1 LRYVYNILFYLALP
15 FILLRLFWRTRRI
28 PGHSLHL
35 AERLGFF
42 SYHLEDC
49 IWIHAVSLGETIA
62 AIPLIQQ
69 LKQHYPQLP
78 ILITNMT
85 FTGAERVKALF
96 GNTVK
101 QAYLPYDLPGATKRF
116 LNAMKPKI
124 AIMFE
129 TELWPNFFTIC
140 KQRHIPVVITNARL
154 SAQSAKGYGRVP
166 TMMRDLLS
174 TVTLIAAQGEADAQ
188 RFIALGMPADQ
199 VVVTG
204 NIKFDLTITA
214 ELIAKGLILRERLGK
229 SRPVWIAASTHAGE
243 EEIVLAAHALLRQKN
258 PEVLLVLVPRHPE
271 RFAQVATLVEQQGL
285 ALVKHSQQATVP
297 LETTVYLGD
306 TLGELL
312 LYYSASDAVFVGGSF
327 IPLGG
332 HNLLEPAALTKA
344 ITTGPN
350 LFNFTDIS
358 QKLLAANALVI
369 VNDVA
374 TLAAS
379 IGQILNNKSYRDL
392 LGLNAKCVVE
402 ANQGALQKQLAQIQL
417 LLSQP

>member
-1 LRYVYNILFYLALP
+1 MRYVYNILFYLALP